1 MPESRIR
8 RKLRSFDVSI
18 GTSAAGSTAIRW
30 DEAAGGNVQIGTQ
43 VTAASFSTTL
53 QVWASSSTGGT
64 FSRLYDS
71 TGVPANLTLVQDS
84 VNQTSYS
91 MPDAAFSAGAIK
103 LVAGSTHLTSA
114 TVSVKT

>member
-8 RKLRSFDVSI
+8 RKLRSFEATI
-18 GTSAAGSTAIRW
+18 GTSVAGSSAIRW
-30 DEAAGGNVQIGTQ
+30 DEAAGGNIQIATQ
-43 VTAASFSTTL
+43 VTAAAFDTTL

-64 FSRLYDS
+64 FSRLYDAS
-71 TGVPANLTLVQDS
+71 GSPANITLVKDS

-91 MPDAAFSAGAIK
+91 MPDPAFSAGAIK

-114 TVSVKT
+114 TVSIKT